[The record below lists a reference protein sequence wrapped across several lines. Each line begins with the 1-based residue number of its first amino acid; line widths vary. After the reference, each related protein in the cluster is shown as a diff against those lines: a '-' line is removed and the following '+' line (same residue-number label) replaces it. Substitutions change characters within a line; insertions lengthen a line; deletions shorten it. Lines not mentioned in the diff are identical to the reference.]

1 MLYIFSNRIST
12 SKGRFSMFIA
22 IIADDRKKE
31 LMAQFCI
38 AYCGILAKHHLY
50 ATGATGKYIE
60 SATGLKI
67 ERLMSGERGGAQ
79 QIISRIAYDEID
91 MLLFFRDTDP
101 NAVAEDDADLLRMCD
116 AHNVPT
122 ATNMATAEILVR
134 ALDRG
139 DLDWRK
145 IVNPKAEKDEG
156 K

>member
-1 MLYIFSNRIST
+1 MY
-12 SKGRFSMFIA
+12 IA

-50 ATGATGKYIE
+50 ATGTTGKYIE
-60 SATGLKI
+60 AATGLKT
-67 ERLMSGERGGAQ
+67 ERLLSGEHGGTQ
-79 QIISRIAYDEID
+79 QIMARIAYDEID
-91 MLLFFRDTDP
+91 MLLFFRDADP
-101 NAVAEDDADLLRMCD
+101 QSVMDDDSDLLRMCD
-116 AHNVPT
+116 AHNVPV

-145 IVNPKAEKDEG
+145 IVNPKDNK